1 MTYLFHR
8 LHAGEPF
15 FYPVAIE
22 LESQVI
28 DHVEANPGTIKVTD
42 LDGRVGGRS
51 ERGEFVRLDVGCC
64 DWGQ

>member
-8 LHAGEPF
+8 LHDGEPF

-42 LDGRVGGRS
+42 LDGRVVWS
-51 ERGEFVRLDVGCC
+51 L
-64 DWGQ
+64 Q